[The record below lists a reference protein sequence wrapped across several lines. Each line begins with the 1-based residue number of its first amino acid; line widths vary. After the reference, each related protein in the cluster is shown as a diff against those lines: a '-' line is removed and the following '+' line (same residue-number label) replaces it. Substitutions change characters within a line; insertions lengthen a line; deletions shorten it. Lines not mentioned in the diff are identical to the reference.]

1 MNKIFLSIAVAI
13 AAILVA
19 SSSLFIVDQS
29 QVAVVYFK
37 ATPANPRIDTPHLFA
52 INPAGMIV
60 QDWSDS
66 SVGAMLA
73 AKGGA
78 AAAIQALIASA
89 PK

>member
-1 MNKIFLSIAVAI
+1 MAI
-13 AAILVA
+13 A
-19 SSSLFIVDQS
+19 
-29 QVAVVYFK
+29 YFK

-66 SVGAMLA
+66 SVATMLA

-78 AAAIQALIASA
+78 AAAIQALMAAS
-89 PK
+89 K

>member
-1 MNKIFLSIAVAI
+1 
-13 AAILVA
+13 
-19 SSSLFIVDQS
+19 
-29 QVAVVYFK
+29 
-37 ATPANPRIDTPHLFA
+37 LFA

-78 AAAIQALIASA
+78 AAAIQAMIASA
-89 PK
+89 K